1 MPSRLQFMPS
11 GAFYKFSGIQGQRT
25 GVSQGRKYQ
34 GLCFLI
40 TACIFKEVFIV
51 LLRKKWGLYIHSHLV
66 LCLGF
71 FFPPVVSLFSYWWR
85 CPPFQSTVLPAYSP
99 WSCSYCINDTRWN
112 LCSHMQ
118 DHVPQGR
125 FRSRLSQSVA
135 HGQPRTEPHD
145 TFSGSAQLSSSNQEH
160 TLGIP
165 ARLLSAFLT
174 QSPRAFISGT
184 KPGCLA
190 PCVDQW

>member
-1 MPSRLQFMPS
+1 MDPGYRLFFVTQPNNCDLEKRRPRVVDVAVTCEDISAILTPHTCPLPIPHTDSSSEAPELLLRFVPQSPKSPLAVLPIGQRVISHTGNWMWDICLMPSRLQFMPS

-71 FFPPVVSLFSYWWR
+71 FFPPVVSLFSY
-85 CPPFQSTVLPAYSP
+85 C
-99 WSCSYCINDTRWN
+99 
-112 LCSHMQ
+112 
-118 DHVPQGR
+118 
-125 FRSRLSQSVA
+125 
-135 HGQPRTEPHD
+135 
-145 TFSGSAQLSSSNQEH
+145 
-160 TLGIP
+160 
-165 ARLLSAFLT
+165 
-174 QSPRAFISGT
+174 
-184 KPGCLA
+184 
-190 PCVDQW
+190 